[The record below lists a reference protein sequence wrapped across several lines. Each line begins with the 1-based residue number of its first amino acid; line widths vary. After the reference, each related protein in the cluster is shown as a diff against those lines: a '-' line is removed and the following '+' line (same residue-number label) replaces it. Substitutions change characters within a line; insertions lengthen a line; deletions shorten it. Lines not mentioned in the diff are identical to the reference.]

1 MNAVYIYSM
10 NRDVDIKKWR
20 RRTHRGRR
28 KSLLRATVMNGEQLA
43 ERHGCIV
50 DELETVLRQKNVPY
64 HKDSTGA
71 IWASVY
77 LER

>member
-1 MNAVYIYSM
+1 
-10 NRDVDIKKWR
+10 
-20 RRTHRGRR
+20 
-28 KSLLRATVMNGEQLA
+28 MNGEQLA